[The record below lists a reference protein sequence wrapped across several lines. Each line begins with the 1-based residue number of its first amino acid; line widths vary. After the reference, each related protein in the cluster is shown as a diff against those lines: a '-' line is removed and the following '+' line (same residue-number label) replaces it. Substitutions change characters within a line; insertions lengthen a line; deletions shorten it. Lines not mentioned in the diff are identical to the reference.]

1 MQKIIPSSA
10 MKKILLFVCACL
22 FAFMSF
28 AQQLS
33 QQDLSR
39 INVDAL
45 SDKEIL
51 YYYNKLQQSGISF
64 DQAAQMAAARGMPA
78 EQIEKLRQRIQDI
91 TSGVST
97 QPNTSKTNPSQPQSN
112 MMYDSTMQYQARGE
126 NGTLVPFADELYDS
140 RVFGSEIFRSSSLS
154 FEPNLRI
161 ATPANYV
168 LGPDDELLIDVYG
181 YSEQNYKL
189 RINPEGNV
197 YIPNAGPVFVSGLT
211 VDDAAAKI
219 RAKLAAT
226 IYKAI
231 GTGATRVQVSLG
243 SIRSIRVTIIGQAK
257 KPGTYTLSSLAT
269 VFNALYMCGGPAF
282 NGSYRNIELVR
293 NNKTIRVIDL
303 YNFLLKGSLGDNV
316 RLMDQDVIRIPYY
329 QNRATFEGEIKRPG
343 IFELQPGDN
352 LQKVLEAAG
361 GFSDSAYRSSVKIT
375 RVSGKDRQVLTVEQN
390 QFNGFALDGG
400 DLITVGKITDRYANR
415 VTISGAVMRP
425 GEYELKNEFT
435 VKQLISAADGLRED
449 AYMKRGII
457 SRQKSDLTKETV
469 AFDVAAVMKGD
480 DNDVML
486 RREDS
491 VFISSVGDLRE
502 DFTVTIQGAVKK
514 QGIYKYKDSTTI
526 KDLILQAG
534 GFSVSATARRIEIA
548 RRVTDGDSSK
558 NFSQIAKI
566 IQVDADRELSVDDGG
581 YFLQPYDVVIVRTNP
596 GYFTQ
601 KTVTVVG
608 EVMYPG
614 QYVLN
619 SVDEKLSSI
628 IERTGGFKGT
638 ADPAGASLRRFNR
651 VDDQALIKTAKV
663 AKLASGESTGD
674 TAAVDS
680 LAKEAVKPFD
690 LIGINLEEV
699 MATPGITNDLI
710 LEDGDLIYI
719 PKKNAAVKVRGEVLF
734 PTQFA
739 YQQDKTMKYYI
750 NKAGGYASTAMR
762 RKSFVL
768 GANGSARQ
776 VKRFLF
782 IKSYPKIYAGDE
794 IYVPTHPQDYNSK
807 LTTAE
812 KVGIISAT
820 VSMASVVVALI
831 NSLK

>member
-1 MQKIIPSSA
+1 
-10 MKKILLFVCACL
+10 MKKIVLFVCTWL
-22 FAFMSF
+22 FVFICS

-33 QQDLSR
+33 QQDLSK

-51 YYYNKLQQSGISF
+51 YYYNRLQQSGISF
-64 DQAAQMAAARGMPA
+64 EQAAQMAAARGMPG

-91 TSGVST
+91 TSGVSS
-97 QPNTSKTNPSQPQSN
+97 QPNTGKTPPGAQQGNLMADSSQ
-112 MMYDSTMQYQARGE
+112 QYQPREE
-126 NGTLVPFADELYDS
+126 NTILAPFADELYDT

-189 RINPEGNV
+189 RINPEGNI

-211 VDDAAAKI
+211 VDDAAARI
-219 RAKLAAT
+219 RAKLAST

-231 GTGATRVQVSLG
+231 GSGATRVQVSLG

-257 KPGTYTLSSLAT
+257 KPGTYTLSSFAT
-269 VFNALYMCGGPAF
+269 VFNALYTCGGPAF

-329 QNRATFEGEIKRPG
+329 QNRATFDGEVKRSG

-352 LQKVLEAAG
+352 LQKILDAAG

-375 RVSGKDRQVLTVEQN
+375 RVSGKDKQVLTVN
-390 QFNGFALDGG
+390 QSQFSSYTLDGG
-400 DLITVGKITDRYANR
+400 DVITVGKITDHYANR
-415 VTISGAVMRP
+415 VTITGAVMRP
-425 GEYELKNEFT
+425 GEYELKKDFT
-435 VKQLISAADGLRED
+435 IKQLIESADGLRED

-469 AFDVAAVMKGD
+469 AFDVAAVMNGSRENIVLK
-480 DNDVML
+480 
-486 RREDS
+486 REDS

-502 DFTVTIQGAVKK
+502 DFTVSVQGAVKK
-514 QGIYKYKDSTTI
+514 QGIYPFKDRTTI
-526 KDLILQAG
+526 KDIILQAG
-534 GFSVSATARRIEIA
+534 GFSVSATPKRIEIA

-566 IQVDADRELSVDDGG
+566 IQVDADRELTVDNGS

-601 KTVTVVG
+601 KTVTVAG

-619 SVDEKLSSI
+619 SVDEKLSNI
-628 IERTGGFKGT
+628 IERTGGFKNT

-663 AKLASGESTGD
+663 AKLASGESASD
-674 TAAVDS
+674 SAVVDS

-699 MATPGITNDLI
+699 MATPGITNDMI

-739 YQQDKTMKYYI
+739 YQQERNMKYYI
-750 NKAGGYASTAMR
+750 NKAGGYSSTAMR

-768 GANGSARQ
+768 GANGSARK
-776 VKRFLF
+776 VKSFLF

-794 IYVPTHPQDYNSK
+794 IYVPPHPLESENK

-812 KVGIISAT
+812 KVGIITAV